1 MFTQYLPSR
10 LYLTRTIALFF
21 FQQYHNLNFKKTPPL
36 LYVTKAGQK
45 RVDFDTL
52 TTASFWRSACQ
63 WANKEE
69 AWLQIGIRR
78 IPHSP
83 KYTCEAQKHVFQKTE
98 LCFYSW
104 FLLCAHQLRTG
115 KWEHRC
121 RAKTQIMPMSRAQPG
136 LQQKFSKY
144 QTLP

>member
-1 MFTQYLPSR
+1 MFTQHLPSR

-21 FQQYHNLNFKKTPPL
+21 QEYHNLNFTKTPPL
-36 LYVTKAGQK
+36 LYVIKAGQK

-52 TTASFWRSACQ
+52 TTASFWRSVCQ

-78 IPHSP
+78 IPHTP
-83 KYTCEAQKHVFQKTE
+83 KYTCEVQKYVVQNTE

-104 FLLCAHQLRTG
+104 FSLCAHQLHTG
-115 KWEHRC
+115 KWEHRR
-121 RAKTQIMPMSRAQPG
+121 RAKTQIMPMNRAQPG
-136 LQQKFSKY
+136 PEQKLGKY
-144 QTLP
+144 QTLS